1 MKEKLEIQKKQKIGY
16 FRNNVVEEIINIR
29 KNTVMFRL
37 YENDAL
43 CISYLENSEDDDYGF
58 YLAEKNQKHPYFNAN
73 TLNIQRNIIANVE
86 RISDKKLFDLLQEIG
101 EKISHL
107 SDEVV
112 IKYYHTDVRHTLT
125 NLKKLHI
132 NSENAKNV
140 FEVEYKGDIFTFEYR
155 KIVVD
160 NIVND
165 ISRLIK
171 LEKQKAVPKKYTKF
185 IIPTN
190 LNAIYDFFEVFL
202 SCENVI
208 GKDLINKKIFSNKLS
223 LYTSLDFDDTKS
235 EKYGILP
242 FFDWEGSINV
252 YCKNLLI
259 ENGIIQKP
267 YADKTLAAKYQ
278 VENTACSYGVRD
290 EFPRCV
296 LLGAYINP
304 SNETLQELAGDGAVY
319 IEQADISLKDDVVVI
334 NTKKAYLYEDGNL
347 SEKAENFKVEINAY
361 ELFRDN
367 FLGVSKDY
375 IFGSDTKRGIVFEL
389 K

>member
-86 RISDKKLFDLLQEIG
+86 RISDKKLFDLLQDIG

-160 NIVND
+160 NIVNG

-171 LEKQKAVPKKYTKF
+171 LEKQKAVPKKYTKL

-290 EFPRCV
+290 EFPCCV

-319 IEQADISLKDDVVVI
+319 IEQADISLKGDVVFI

-347 SEKAENFKVEINAY
+347 SEKVENFEVEINAY
-361 ELFRDN
+361 KLFRDN

>member
-190 LNAIYDFFEVFL
+190 LNAIYDFFEIFL

-319 IEQADISLKDDVVVI
+319 IEQADISLKDDVVFI

-347 SEKAENFKVEINAY
+347 SEKVENFKVEINAY
-361 ELFRDN
+361 ELFRDD

>member
-16 FRNNVVEEIINIR
+16 FRNNVVEEIINVR

-43 CISYLENSEDDDYGF
+43 SISYLENSEDDDYGF

-171 LEKQKAVPKKYTKF
+171 LEKQKAVPKKYTKL

-252 YCKNLLI
+252 YCKSLLI

-290 EFPRCV
+290 EFPCCV

-304 SNETLQELAGDGAVY
+304 SNETLKELAGDGAVY
-319 IEQADISLKDDVVVI
+319 IEQADISLKGDVVFI

-347 SEKAENFKVEINAY
+347 SEKVENFEVEINAY

-367 FLGVSKDY
+367 FLGVSKDF
-375 IFGSDTKRGIVFEL
+375 IFGSDTKRGIVFDI

>member
-16 FRNNVVEEIINIR
+16 FRNNVVEEIINVR

-43 CISYLENSEDDDYGF
+43 SISYLENSEDDDYGF

-140 FEVEYKGDIFTFEYR
+140 FEVEYKGDIFTFGYR

-208 GKDLINKKIFSNKLS
+208 EKDLINKKIFSNKLS

-235 EKYGILP
+235 DKYGILP

-252 YCKNLLI
+252 YCKSLLI
-259 ENGIIQKP
+259 ENGIIQRP

-290 EFPRCV
+290 
-296 LLGAYINP
+296 INP
-304 SNETLQELAGDGAVY
+304 SNETLQELSGDGAVY

-347 SEKAENFKVEINAY
+347 SEKVENFKVEINAY

>member
-1 MKEKLEIQKKQKIGY
+1 MKEKLEIQKKQKISY

-43 CISYLENSEDDDYGF
+43 SISYLENSEDDDYGF
-58 YLAEKNQKHPYFNAN
+58 YLAENNQKHPYFNAN
-73 TLNIQRNIIANVE
+73 TLNIQRNIIADVE

-107 SDEVV
+107 SEDIV

-140 FEVEYKGDIFTFEYR
+140 FEVEYRGNLFTFEYR

-160 NIVND
+160 KIVDD
-165 ISRLIK
+165 ISRLIR
-171 LEKQKAVPKKYTKF
+171 LENKKAVSKKYTKL

-208 GKDLINKKIFSNKLS
+208 EKDLINKKIFSNKLS

-235 EKYGILP
+235 DKYGILP

-252 YCKNLLI
+252 YCKSLLI
-259 ENGIIQKP
+259 ENGIIQRP

-278 VENTACSYGVRD
+278 VENTACSYGVGD
-290 EFPRCV
+290 KFPHCV

-304 SNETLQELAGDGAVY
+304 SNETLKELAGDGAVY
-319 IEQADISLKDDVVVI
+319 VEQADIGLKGDLVVI
-334 NTKKAYLYEDGNL
+334 STKKAYLYEEGNL
-347 SEKAENFKVEINAY
+347 SERVENFEVEINAY
-361 ELFRDN
+361 ELFRDS
-367 FLGVSKDY
+367 FLGVSKDC
-375 IFGSDTKRGIVFEL
+375 IFGSDTKRGIVFDI

>member
-16 FRNNVVEEIINIR
+16 FRNNVVEEIINVR

-43 CISYLENSEDDDYGF
+43 SISYLENSEDDDYGF

-190 LNAIYDFFEVFL
+190 LNAIYDFFEIFL

-304 SNETLQELAGDGAVY
+304 SNETLQELSGDGAVY

-347 SEKAENFKVEINAY
+347 SEKVENFKVEINAY

>member
-86 RISDKKLFDLLQEIG
+86 RISDKKLFDLLQDIG

-160 NIVND
+160 NIVNG

-171 LEKQKAVPKKYTKF
+171 LEKQKAVPKKYTKL

-319 IEQADISLKDDVVVI
+319 IEQADISLKGDVVFI

-347 SEKAENFKVEINAY
+347 SEKVENFEVEINAY
-361 ELFRDN
+361 KLFRDN

>member
-43 CISYLENSEDDDYGF
+43 SISYLENSEDDDYGF

-171 LEKQKAVPKKYTKF
+171 LEKQKAVPKKYTKL

-319 IEQADISLKDDVVVI
+319 IEQADIRLKDDLVLI
-334 NTKKAYLYEDGNL
+334 SAKKAYLYEDGNL
-347 SEKAENFKVEINAY
+347 SEKAENFEVEINAY

-375 IFGSDTKRGIVFEL
+375 IFGSDTKRGVVFDI

>member
-16 FRNNVVEEIINIR
+16 FRNNVVEEIINVR

-140 FEVEYKGDIFTFEYR
+140 FEVEYKGDIFTFGYR

-208 GKDLINKKIFSNKLS
+208 EKDLINKKIFSNKLS

-235 EKYGILP
+235 DKYGILP

-252 YCKNLLI
+252 YCKSLLI
-259 ENGIIQKP
+259 ENGIIQRP

-304 SNETLQELAGDGAVY
+304 SNETLQELSGDGAVY

-347 SEKAENFKVEINAY
+347 SEKVENFKVEINAY

>member
-43 CISYLENSEDDDYGF
+43 SISYLENSEDDDYGF

-190 LNAIYDFFEVFL
+190 LNAIYDFFEIFL

-304 SNETLQELAGDGAVY
+304 SNETLQELSGDGAVY

-347 SEKAENFKVEINAY
+347 SEKVENFKVEINAY

>member
-16 FRNNVVEEIINIR
+16 FRNNVVEEIINVR

-43 CISYLENSEDDDYGF
+43 SISYLENSEDDDYGF

-140 FEVEYKGDIFTFEYR
+140 FEVEYKGDIFTFGYR

-208 GKDLINKKIFSNKLS
+208 EKDLINKKIFSNKLS

-235 EKYGILP
+235 DKYGILP

-252 YCKNLLI
+252 YCKSLLI
-259 ENGIIQKP
+259 ENGIIQRP

-304 SNETLQELAGDGAVY
+304 SNETLQELSGDGAVY

-347 SEKAENFKVEINAY
+347 SEKVENFKVEINAY

>member
-16 FRNNVVEEIINIR
+16 FRNNVVEEIINVR

-190 LNAIYDFFEVFL
+190 LNAIYDFFEIFL

-267 YADKTLAAKYQ
+267 YADKTLASKYQ

-304 SNETLQELAGDGAVY
+304 SNETLQELSGDGAVY
-319 IEQADISLKDDVVVI
+319 IEQADISLKDDVVSI

-347 SEKAENFKVEINAY
+347 SEKVENFKVEINAY

>member
-16 FRNNVVEEIINIR
+16 FRNNVVEEIVNVR
-29 KNTVMFRL
+29 KNTIMFRL

-43 CISYLENSEDDDYGF
+43 CISYLENSEDDEYGF
-58 YLAEKNQKHPYFNAN
+58 YLAENNQKHPYFNAN
-73 TLNIQRNIIANVE
+73 TLNIQRNIIADVE

-107 SDEVV
+107 SDEIV

-160 NIVND
+160 NIIDD
-165 ISRLIK
+165 ILRLIK
-171 LEKQKAVPKKYTKF
+171 LENQKAVPKKYTKL

-190 LNAIYDFFEVFL
+190 LNGIYDFFEEFL

-208 GKDLINKKIFSNKLS
+208 EKDLINKKIFSNKLS

-290 EFPRCV
+290 EFPHCV

-319 IEQADISLKDDVVVI
+319 IEQADISLKDDVVTI

-347 SEKAENFKVEINAY
+347 SEKVENFKVEINAY
-361 ELFRDN
+361 ELFRDI

>member
-16 FRNNVVEEIINIR
+16 FRNNIVEEIINIR

-86 RISDKKLFDLLQEIG
+86 RISDKKLFDLLQDIG

-160 NIVND
+160 NIVNG

-171 LEKQKAVPKKYTKF
+171 LEKQKAVPKKYTKL

-290 EFPRCV
+290 EFPCCV

-319 IEQADISLKDDVVVI
+319 IEQADISLKGDVVFI

-347 SEKAENFKVEINAY
+347 SEKVENFEVEINAY
-361 ELFRDN
+361 KLFRDN